1 MEKIS
6 AENLVLHRA
15 CLKCHH
21 CHTSLRLGG
30 YAFDRDD
37 PSGRFYCTQ
46 HYRLPAKIQRPIPK
60 RSMHRVRASTANKT
74 ETDAAANVKT
84 ATVSPSAAKV
94 NNNTKETDASHRA
107 REGIFN
113 FILEKKKTENIFIM
127 LLPSGQTPERIEFE
141 NADAQSDGEP
151 SRDHIIDENEWTDRN
166 FGTGTEDSESDITS
180 TDDSDSASD
189 SEEYEEAMGSPLGAQ
204 TLQLANDWIGKQ
216 RYSSNNQY
224 SDEDDDDDEFYDSSE
239 GNVVVIA
246 LRHLFHN
253 LIFIYRFTD
262 EGAESQT
269 EGEELEKARE
279 IRMQEVKLKPLPYLP
294 TDTETEVSFAR
305 FVFSAK
311 KKKILK
317 MSKVKYKIYIRSKM
331 VIRLEIVYFF

>member
-60 RSMHRVRASTANKT
+60 RSMHRVRASATNKT
-74 ETDAAANVKT
+74 ETDANASTADTGAAT
-84 ATVSPSAAKV
+84 AAIAKG
-94 NNNTKETDASHRA
+94 NNNAKETNAISDATADSIRERA
-107 REGIFN
+107 REC
-113 FILEKKKTENIFIM
+113 
-127 LLPSGQTPERIEFE
+127 QTPERIEFE
-141 NADAQSDGEP
+141 NADGQYDGEP
-151 SRDHIIDENEWTDRN
+151 LRDHIIDENEWTDRN

-180 TDDSDSASD
+180 TDDSDSGSD

-224 SDEDDDDDEFYDSSE
+224 SDEDDDDDEFYDSSD
-239 GNVVVIA
+239 GKH
-246 LRHLFHN
+246 LRSYTSPVQA
-253 LIFIYRFTD
+253 I
-262 EGAESQT
+262 
-269 EGEELEKARE
+269 E
-279 IRMQEVKLKPLPYLP
+279 I
-294 TDTETEVSFAR
+294 
-305 FVFSAK
+305 
-311 KKKILK
+311 
-317 MSKVKYKIYIRSKM
+317 
-331 VIRLEIVYFF
+331 